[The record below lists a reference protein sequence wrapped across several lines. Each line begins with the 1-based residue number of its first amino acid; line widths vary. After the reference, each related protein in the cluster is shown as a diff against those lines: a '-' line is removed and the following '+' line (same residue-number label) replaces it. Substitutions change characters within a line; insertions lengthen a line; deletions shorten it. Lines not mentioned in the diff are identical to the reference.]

1 MMIFSKKI
9 RRLINVIALFAITF
23 ASLAPTIS
31 HALSKYDHN
40 SSFTQEICNASGQ
53 KIFIE
58 VVTSKGKQLQ
68 ASLDKNSDSHP
79 ANIAH
84 HIDHC
89 PFCHAGVINIA
100 IPSHNPAFE
109 LYLAPQV
116 GQQCL
121 TYQAPISSSCIQTAH
136 LTRAPP
142 LF

>member
-1 MMIFSKKI
+1 MIFTKKT
-9 RRLINVIALFAITF
+9 RTLINIIALFAIIF

-31 HALSKYDHN
+31 HALSKYGHN
-40 SSFTQEICNASGQ
+40 TSFTQEICNASGQ

-68 ASLDKNSDSHP
+68 TGLDRNSDSHP
-79 ANIAH
+79 ANITH
-84 HIDHC
+84 HMDHC
-89 PFCHAGVINIA
+89 PFCNAGVANIA
-100 IPSHNPAFE
+100 IPSYHPVLE
-109 LYLAPQV
+109 LYLAPQI

-142 LF
+142 LR